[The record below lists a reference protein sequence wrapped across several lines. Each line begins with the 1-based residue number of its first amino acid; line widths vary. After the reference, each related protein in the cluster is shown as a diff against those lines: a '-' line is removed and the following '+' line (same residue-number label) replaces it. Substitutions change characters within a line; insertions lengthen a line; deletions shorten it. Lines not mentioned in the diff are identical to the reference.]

1 MPTKKWTS
9 RIYYMTGLVLMG
21 LGLGFLHF
29 QTRFSMVIFQMAGLL
44 ILGQGVLAGLRLL
57 GQKASWS
64 LGRLLLHLG
73 IGLLFLSTP
82 LLPAG
87 LLGLAIGLYQG
98 ILGTFLLIHSGLA
111 FANGLPG
118 RYLALIDGLVHV
130 VFAGLVLFYAQDY
143 LPTLYWFLGLYLLF
157 LGLTNLRDGVE
168 FDLGKVSLKVRRKR
182 IGLPI
187 ILTGFIPVSALN
199 KVNSYLNKERSQAL
213 FLGDKTQ
220 APDLEIW
227 IHTARRGF
235 EMMGHVD
242 LVFDGISYSYGNHD
256 VDSTKLFEAV
266 GDGVLMTMPAENYQ
280 ASLKADDWRAVFGY
294 GLVLTPEEKAK
305 VKANLTQLLSEA
317 QPFALKSDKQ
327 KASYLGGMVAHYGA
341 RAYKFRQGTFKTYFV
356 MTTNCVQLVDRVVA
370 DAGLDIV
377 TNSGILTPGA
387 YQAYLDKE
395 FANPHSRVVS
405 KMVLGRQTP

>member
-1 MPTKKWTS
+1 MAF
-9 RIYYMTGLVLMG
+9 
-21 LGLGFLHF
+21 GLGFLHF
-29 QTRFSMVIFQMAGLL
+29 QTRFSMVIFQVAGLL
-44 ILGQGVLAGLRLL
+44 ILGQGVL
-57 GQKASWS
+57 
-64 LGRLLLHLG
+64 
-73 IGLLFLSTP
+73 
-82 LLPAG
+82 
-87 LLGLAIGLYQG
+87 
-98 ILGTFLLIHSGLA
+98 
-111 FANGLPG
+111 
-118 RYLALIDGLVHV
+118 
-130 VFAGLVLFYAQDY
+130 AGLVLFYAQDY

-157 LGLTNLRDGVE
+157 LGLTNLRDSLE
-168 FDLGKVSLKVRRKR
+168 FDLGKVSLKARRKR

-199 KVNSYLNKERSQAL
+199 KVNSYLNKDQSQAL

-220 APDLEIW
+220 KPDLEIW
-227 IHTARRGF
+227 VHTARRGF

-242 LVFDGISYSYGNHD
+242 FVFEGISYSYGNHD

-280 ASLKADDWRAVFGY
+280 ASIRADDWRAVFGY

-305 VKANLTQLLSEA
+305 VKANLTQLLAEA
-317 QPFALKSDKQ
+317 QPFALNSDKQ

-341 RAYKFRQGTFKTYFV
+341 RAYKFGRGTFKTYFV